1 MFEIHRRGHLSCD
14 KIMAKKEFATDPEI
28 KRAHDLLLAGKPDF
42 EKDKVD
48 IIKNNESRDI
58 KACPGSGKTTVL
70 LAKLLILSDRLPF
83 EDGSGVCVI
92 THTNVAVNEIKS
104 RFGKNADILFGYPNF
119 CGTIQSFVDKFLT
132 IPWYN
137 SFNKK
142 QLIAVDDDRAN
153 SIIKK
158 EYYERLKEY
167 GYDKRGFLSSLIDK
181 KNYPKYASGKIDWTS
196 LYRMIE
202 SKMEE
207 YYYDFY
213 EDKFYRNYGDDNC
226 IASNSKT
233 PSDRYVFFDKV
244 LLQPIKKGIL
254 RYQDAYSIA
263 LNYLASLPEVK
274 QSLTE
279 RFKYVFMDEAQ
290 DSSKL
295 QLDVIDGMFD
305 REKTVVQRFGDTYQ
319 SLYDSEKPCAWKPR
333 KALPLDCSK
342 RFGDAI
348 AKVLRTV
355 CIEDNS
361 SLQGNADI
369 HSVMPVMLVYEDAS
383 KVLPK
388 FVEILKSRK
397 VDDDIIWELAKRE
410 REEDTLHRYNIK
422 AIGHVGNKDGEKTNF
437 TSIKQYFPRFA
448 NNTISKYPFRAEMTL
463 NNFLQK
469 NGEDESPLEFRN
481 RILDAIVAAL
491 DRVDVTKDDGSKFTK
506 TTLLDYLE
514 MKYTQ
519 CYEKIQN
526 KLSSWVM
533 SIASSEL
540 KVNPDVF
547 DDVKRFIE
555 KELVPVFGIETC
567 DVRLVGFLLKEADG
581 YYTTKATDESQNIY
595 KKDGVEIE
603 VATVHSVK
611 GETHAATL
619 YLETMYYA
627 YESEHFGKQLC
638 GEPYQKRAGDSRI
651 QASLKVAYVGM
662 SRPKYLLAYAI
673 KKERYNAIACEE
685 LCKIWDVVPVE
696 E

>member
-1 MFEIHRRGHLSCD
+1 
-14 KIMAKKEFATDPEI
+14 MAKKEFATDPEI

-48 IIKNNESRDI
+48 VIKSNESRDI

-70 LAKLLILSDRLPF
+70 LAKLLILSDRMPF
-83 EDGSGVCVI
+83 EDGSGICVI

-119 CGTIQSFVDKFLT
+119 CGTIQSFVDQFLT

-137 SFNKK
+137 SFNEKP
-142 QLIAVDDDRAN
+142 LVTVDDDRAN
-153 SIIKK
+153 SIIRK
-158 EYYERLKEY
+158 EYFERLKEY
-167 GYDKRGFLSSLIDK
+167 DYDKRGFLSSLIDK
-181 KNYPKYASGKIDWTS
+181 KNYPKYVNGKVDWTS

-202 SKMEE
+202 NKMEE
-207 YYYDFY
+207 YYYDSY
-213 EDKFYRNYGDDNC
+213 GDKFFRNYGDDNC

-233 PSDRYVFFDKV
+233 PSDRYLFFDKV

-254 RYQDAYSIA
+254 RYQDTYSIA
-263 LNYLASLPEVK
+263 LNYLASLPGVK

-279 RFKYVFMDEAQ
+279 RFKYVFLDEAQ

-305 REKTVVQRFGDTYQ
+305 RDKTVVQRFGDTYQ
-319 SLYDSEKPCAWKPR
+319 SLYDSEKPCAWKPK

-355 CIEDNS
+355 CIDDNS
-361 SLQGNADI
+361 SLNGNPDV
-369 HSVMPVMLVYEDAS
+369 HSVMPIMIVYEDPS

-388 FVEILKSRK
+388 FVEMLKTRK
-397 VDDDIIWELAKRE
+397 VDDETVFEIAQRE
-410 REEDTLHRYNIK
+410 RNEDTLRRYNIK
-422 AIGHVGNKDGEKTNF
+422 AIGHVGDKENEKFTY
-437 TSIKQYFPRFA
+437 TSIKQYFPRFE
-448 NNTISKYPFRAEMTL
+448 NNKVSKYPFKPDMTL
-463 NNFLQK
+463 NSFLQK
-469 NGEDESPLEFRN
+469 DVVDERPLEFRN
-481 RILDAIVAAL
+481 RLLDAMVAVL
-491 DRVDVTKDDGSKFTK
+491 ERVDVTKDDGRKFTK

-514 MKYTQ
+514 INHLT
-519 CYEKIQN
+519 CYHKLKK
-526 KLSSWVM
+526 KLSEWVM
-533 SIASSEL
+533 SMASSEL
-540 KVNPDVF
+540 KINPIVF
-547 DDVKRFIE
+547 DDVKAFIE
-555 KELVPVFGIETC
+555 TDLLPLFGIETC
-567 DVRLVGFLLKEADG
+567 NVRLVSFLLKEADTF
-581 YYTTKATDESQNIY
+581 YTAKSTEQCKNIY
-595 KKDGVEIE
+595 KEDDVEIE

-638 GEPYQKRAGDSRI
+638 GEVYQKRHGDSRI
-651 QASLKVAYVGM
+651 QACLKVAYVGM

-673 KKERYNAIACEE
+673 KKERYDTIACDKLKE
-685 LCKIWDVVPVE
+685 IWDVVLA
-696 E
+696 

>member
-1 MFEIHRRGHLSCD
+1 
-14 KIMAKKEFATDPEI
+14 MAKKEFATDLEI

-48 IIKNNESRDI
+48 VIKSNESRDI

-70 LAKLLILSDRLPF
+70 LAKLLILSDRMQF
-83 EDGSGVCVI
+83 EDGSGICVI

-104 RFGKNADILFGYPNF
+104 RFGKNADILFNYPNF
-119 CGTIQSFVDKFLT
+119 CGTIQSFVDQFLT

-137 SFNKK
+137 SFNEKP
-142 QLIAVDDDRAN
+142 LVTVDDDRAN
-153 SIIKK
+153 SIIRK
-158 EYYERLKEY
+158 EYFERLKEY
-167 GYDKRGFLSSLIDK
+167 DYDKRGFLSSLIDK
-181 KNYPKYASGKIDWTS
+181 KNYPKYVSGKVDWTS

-202 SKMEE
+202 NKMEE
-207 YYYDFY
+207 YYYDSY
-213 EDKFYRNYGDDNC
+213 EDKFFRNYGDDNC

-233 PSDRYVFFDKV
+233 PSDRYLFFDKV

-263 LNYLASLPEVK
+263 LNYLASLPGVK

-279 RFKYVFMDEAQ
+279 RFKYVFLDEAQ

-305 REKTVVQRFGDTYQ
+305 RDKTVVQRFGDTYQ
-319 SLYDSEKPCAWKPR
+319 SLYDSEKPCAWKPK

-355 CIEDNS
+355 CIDDNS
-361 SLQGNADI
+361 SLNGNPDV
-369 HSVMPVMLVYEDAS
+369 HSVMPIMIVYEDPS

-388 FVEILKSRK
+388 FVEMLKTRK
-397 VDDDIIWELAKRE
+397 VDDETVFEIAQRE
-410 REEDTLHRYNIK
+410 RNEDTLRRYNIK
-422 AIGHVGNKDGEKTNF
+422 AIGHVGDKENEKFTY
-437 TSIKQYFPRFA
+437 TSIKQYFPRFE
-448 NNTISKYPFRAEMTL
+448 NNKVSKYPFKPDMTL
-463 NNFLQK
+463 NSFLQK
-469 NGEDESPLEFRN
+469 DVVDERPLEFRN
-481 RILDAIVAAL
+481 RLLDAMVAVL
-491 DRVDVTKDDGSKFTK
+491 ERVDVTKDDGRKFTK

-514 MKYTQ
+514 INHLT
-519 CYEKIQN
+519 CYHKLKK
-526 KLSSWVM
+526 KLSEWVM
-533 SIASSEL
+533 GMASSEL
-540 KVNPDVF
+540 KINPLVF
-547 DDVKRFIE
+547 DDVKAFIE
-555 KELVPVFGIETC
+555 TDLLPLFGIETC
-567 DVRLVGFLLKEADG
+567 DVRLVGFLLKEADPF
-581 YYTTKATDESQNIY
+581 YMAKSTEQSQNVY
-595 KKDGVEIE
+595 KEDDVEIE

-638 GEPYQKRAGDSRI
+638 GEPYQKRSGDSRI
-651 QASLKVAYVGM
+651 QACLKVAYVGM

-673 KKERYNAIACEE
+673 KKERYNAIACKE
-685 LCKIWDVVPVE
+685 LCKIWDIVPAE
-696 E
+696 K

>member
-1 MFEIHRRGHLSCD
+1 
-14 KIMAKKEFATDPEI
+14 MAKKEFATDPEI
-28 KRAHDLLLAGKPDF
+28 KRAHNLLLAGKPDF

-48 IIKNNESRDI
+48 VIKSNESRDI

-70 LAKLLILSDRLPF
+70 LAKLLILSDRMPF
-83 EDGSGVCVI
+83 EDGSGICVI

-104 RFGKNADILFGYPNF
+104 RFGKNADILFSYPNF
-119 CGTIQSFVDKFLT
+119 CGTIQSFVDQFLT

-137 SFNKK
+137 SFNEKP
-142 QLIAVDDDRAN
+142 LVTVDDDRAN
-153 SIIKK
+153 SIIRKEFYRKDWNEQKK
-158 EYYERLKEY
+158 SKSLLHGNPDYKKACDLK
-167 GYDKRGFLSSLIDK
+167 
-181 KNYPKYASGKIDWTS
+181 DWNAVK
-196 LYRMIE
+196 
-202 SKMEE
+202 KMEVE
-207 YYYDFY
+207 AILKVYFDFA
-213 EDKFYRNYGDDNC
+213 EQKFYRGYDDGHV
-226 IASNSKT
+226 IAAFNPRGS
-233 PSDRYVFFDKV
+233 SDLYQILEEVRLKGYKG
-244 LLQPIKKGIL
+244 GIL
-254 RYQDAYSIA
+254 QYQDAYSIA
-263 LNYLASLPEVK
+263 LNYLTSLPEVK

-279 RFKYVFMDEAQ
+279 RFKYVFLDEAQ

-295 QLDVIDGMFD
+295 QLNVIDGMFD
-305 REKTVVQRFGDTYQ
+305 RDKTVVQRFGDTYQ
-319 SLYDSEKPCAWKPR
+319 SLYDSEKPCAWKPEN
-333 KALPLDCSK
+333 ALFLDYSK

-355 CIEDNS
+355 CIDDNS

-397 VDDDIIWELAKRE
+397 VDDNIVWELAKRE

-481 RILDAIVAAL
+481 RILNAIVAAL

-506 TTLLDYLE
+506 NTLLDCLE
-514 MKYTQ
+514 MKYPQ